1 VEGRSFAEFVELCE
15 LLELTGSRSSKVK
28 AVASFLSKLS
38 PEEARA
44 FAYLLVG
51 RKSGERGRPINVGWS
66 TIQRALSIAEGSA
79 TLDLWGRRL
88 GLLEVWNSLEGLS
101 SLEGPGSQEKRLRAL
116 ASLFVR
122 CTPEEREWL
131 VRVLSGE
138 MRHGVNH
145 GVFLEAIAAMLRK
158 DVEEV
163 RYADMVYSDI
173 GKLAELAARN
183 ALQTPA
189 VEPMKP
195 VRPML
200 AETCSSPAEAL
211 AEHGG
216 RSIFEPKYDGVR
228 LQVHILG
235 GEVRLFTRRLRDV
248 TSNLPDVV
256 DSVRREIRCESAVLD
271 SEAIAIG
278 PEGRPM
284 PFQETM
290 SRVGREKE
298 LEEALRELP
307 LVLRVFDV
315 LHLNGRST
323 VHLPYAERRSLLES
337 VVPESMLT
345 PALELSDPRDVEA
358 MMRRSVDEGNEGL
371 LAKSPGS
378 PYIPGRRGK
387 HWLKLKRSETIDVVI
402 VAAEWGH
409 GRRSGWLS
417 NYHLAVYDSSSGR
430 FVTVGKTFKGLTDEE
445 FEAMTRRLL
454 SIAVEQRPWG
464 VIVRPE
470 VVVEVAFDEVQ
481 RSPRYEGGLALRLA
495 RILRIRDDKPV
506 TEVCTLNELRN
517 VYARQMERRSYS
529 DRLAL

>member
-1 VEGRSFAEFVELCE
+1 VEGRSFAEFVELCQ
-15 LLELTGSRSSKVK
+15 LLELTSSRSSKVK
-28 AVASFLSKLS
+28 AVASFLSTLS

-66 TIQRALSIAEGSA
+66 TVQRAISIAEGSA
-79 TLDLWGRRL
+79 TLDLWGKRL

-101 SLEGPGSQEKRLRAL
+101 SLEGPGSQEKRVRAL

-145 GVFLEAIAAMLRK
+145 GIFLEAIAAMLRK

-173 GKLAELAARN
+173 GKLAELAVRN
-183 ALQTPA
+183 ELQAPV
-189 VEPMKP
+189 VEPMNP

-200 AETCSSPAEAL
+200 AEMCGSPAEAL

-216 RSIFEPKYDGVR
+216 RSFFEPKYDGVR

-248 TSNLPDVV
+248 TSKLPDVV
-256 DSVRREIRCESAVLD
+256 ESVRREIRCESAVLD

-278 PEGRPM
+278 PDGRPM

-290 SRVGREKE
+290 RRVGRERE
-298 LEEALRELP
+298 LEETLRELP
-307 LVLRVFDV
+307 LVLRVFDI

-337 VVPESMLT
+337 IIPEWMLT
-345 PALELSDPRDVEA
+345 PTQELSEPREVEA
-358 MMRRSVDEGNEGL
+358 LMRKSVDEGNEGL

-387 HWLKLKRSETIDVVI
+387 HWLKLKRSETLDVVI

-417 NYHLAVYDSSSGR
+417 NYHLAVYDATSGA
-430 FVTVGKTFKGLTDEE
+430 FMTVGKTFKGLTDEE

-495 RILRIRDDKPV
+495 RIMRIRDDKPV
-506 TEVCTLNELRN
+506 TEICTLDELRN

>member
-1 VEGRSFAEFVELCE
+1 MKGKSFAEFVELCQ
-15 LLELTGSRSSKVK
+15 LLELTGSRTSKVK
-28 AVASFLSKLS
+28 AVASFLSSLG

-88 GLLEVWNSLEGLS
+88 GLLEVWRSLEGLS
-101 SLEGPGSQEKRLRAL
+101 SVEGSGSQEKRVRAL

-131 VRVLSGE
+131 VRVLTGE

-145 GVFLEAIAAMLRK
+145 GVFLEAIASTLRREI
-158 DVEEV
+158 EEV

-173 GKLAELAARN
+173 GKLAELAVGN
-183 ALQTPA
+183 ALSAPV
-189 VEPMKP
+189 VEPMNP

-200 AETCSSPAEAL
+200 AEMCGSPGEAL

-216 RSIFEPKYDGVR
+216 RSFFEPKYDGVR
-228 LQVHILG
+228 LQVHLLD

-248 TSNLPDVV
+248 TSKLPDVV
-256 DSVRREIRCESAVLD
+256 DSVRKEVRCRSAVLD
-271 SEAIAIG
+271 AEAIAVG
-278 PEGRPM
+278 PEGKPM
-284 PFQETM
+284 PFQETV
-290 SRVGREKE
+290 RRIGRERE

-307 LVLRVFDV
+307 LMLRVFDV
-315 LHLNGRST
+315 LHLDGRTT
-323 VHLPYAERRSLLES
+323 VHLPYAERRILLEGS
-337 VVPESMLT
+337 VPEGMLT
-345 PALELSDPRDVEA
+345 PAIELSDPKEVEA
-358 MMRRSVDEGNEGL
+358 LMRRAVEEGNEGL
-371 LAKSPGS
+371 LAKSPSS

-387 HWLKLKRSETIDVVI
+387 HWLKLKRAETIDVVI

-417 NYHLAVYDSSSGR
+417 NYHLAVYDVSSGS

-445 FEAMTRRLL
+445 FEAMTKRLL

-481 RSPRYEGGLALRLA
+481 RSPRYDGGLALRFA
-495 RILRIRDDKPV
+495 RVLRIRDDKPA
-506 TEVCTLNELRN
+506 TEVCTLDELRL
-517 VYARQMERRSYS
+517 VLARQMERRSFS
-529 DRLAL
+529 ERLAL